1 MSTHTRRGRAALTH
15 VRVLERFADATLVEA
30 RPRTGRTHQIRVHL
44 TAHGHPVLGDRVYG
58 RVRTATSMAIARHA
72 LHAEEL
78 TVTHP
83 TKGERVTFRAPL
95 WPDMAALL
103 ERLRT

>member
-1 MSTHTRRGRAALTH
+1 

-44 TAHGHPVLGDRVYG
+44 AAQGHPVLGDRVYG
-58 RVRTATSMAIARHA
+58 RVRTATGMAIARHA

-83 TKGERVTFRAPL
+83 ARDERVTFRAPL
-95 WPDMAALL
+95 WPDMEVLL